1 MIKFPGS
8 ILIMRFAQRWQFI
21 RSPLTL
27 FATSVVLLGLFASLV
42 AADDDEA
49 WRELFD
55 GKTLQDWTATN
66 FGGEGKVEIDA
77 GRIVLGFGSD
87 LTGITWKGPMP
98 RVDYEVKLEAR
109 REEGSDFFCGL
120 TFPVNDSFCSLILGG
135 WGGTVVGLSSI
146 DGLDASENETSQLM
160 NFDLNKWYAVSLK
173 VTRQKIE
180 AWIDGSKIIDQ
191 ELAGRKINIRPEVEL
206 SRPFGFASWRTRGA
220 LRKIA
225 MRKIDTRR

>member
-1 MIKFPGS
+1 
-8 ILIMRFAQRWQFI
+8 MRFPEPCQFI
-21 RSPLTL
+21 RFPLSL
-27 FATSVVLLGLFASLV
+27 FATSVVRLV
-42 AADDDEA
+42 FIATLVSADDDGA

-55 GKTLQDWTATN
+55 GKTLGDWTVTN
-66 FGGEGKVEIDA
+66 FGGEGSVEIDA
-77 GRIVLGFGSD
+77 ERIVLGFGSD

-173 VTRQKIE
+173 VTRHKIE

-191 ELAGRKINIRPEVEL
+191 ELAGRKISVRPEVEL
-206 SRPFGFASWRTRGA
+206 SRPLGLASWRTRGA

-225 MRKIDTRR
+225 MRKIDTRRIDR

>member
-1 MIKFPGS
+1 
-8 ILIMRFAQRWQFI
+8 MRFPERWQFI
-21 RSPLTL
+21 RSTL
-27 FATSVVLLGLFASLV
+27 RRFAISVVLLGLFATLV
-42 AADDDEA
+42 AADDDET

-55 GKTLQDWTATN
+55 DKTLEGWTATN

-98 RVDYEVKLEAR
+98 RVDYEVKVEAR

-120 TFPVNDSFCSLILGG
+120 TFPVNDSYCSLILGG

-146 DGLDASENETSQLM
+146 DGLDASENESSRLM

-191 ELAGRKINIRPEVEL
+191 ELTGRKIGIRPEVEL
-206 SRPFGFASWRTRGA
+206 SRPFGLASWRTRAGV
-220 LRKIA
+220 RKIA
-225 MRKIDTRR
+225 MRTIDTKQ